1 MRRDSI
7 MDRGAIMYNDSIQI
21 ESLLDKPVW
30 QMSGREFCALTQYAN
45 GLRDGRGA
53 GAEGRRALVN
63 GVQALADGLGC
74 SPSTIYSLMR
84 TVREEDGS
92 AADGGILKEAIVSR
106 IGRRIVFDVERA
118 RTLANNYKKNNE

>member
-1 MRRDSI
+1 MVRIEPRRFFMNTEIDI
-7 MDRGAIMYNDSIQI
+7 NIQ
-21 ESLLDKPVW
+21 ELLDRPIW
-30 QMSGREFCALTQYAN
+30 QMTGREYCALTQYAN
-45 GLRDGRGA
+45 GLRDGQDAR
-53 GAEGRRALVN
+53 AEGRRALVN